1 LKAGVGLPSFSAMPA
16 NVKVLNT
23 PACIDLARRS
33 TFAAGALTAAHALKS
48 AYHRG
53 LPKPLHKQ
61 PSSFLIP
68 MQSLWML
75 FASFVFSI
83 MGVCVKMASSM
94 YSVSEIMMYRGV
106 IGVLFMA
113 GLIVARGGTFKT
125 SLPWHHLWRGA
136 VGVTALWLW
145 FYSIGKLPLA
155 TGMTLNYMAPIWI
168 AAILF
173 SVGWWHRQ
181 NRFEWGLAAAIAFSF
196 IGVTLLLRPSFHADQ
211 WFAGLVGLA
220 SGVLS
225 ALAYLQV
232 RKLGQMGEPEYR
244 VVFYFSVTG
253 FSAGLLGTFADASFT
268 GGATSWNAHSGKGML
283 LLLSIGVTATVAQ
296 MAMTRA
302 YRLGKTLVT
311 ANLQYTGIVF
321 SSIWGILIWGDVL
334 SWIGWLGIA
343 VILFSGLAATY
354 YNTRSAGTPARQA
367 SVAEAN
373 DPIAT
378 EV

>member
-1 LKAGVGLPSFSAMPA
+1 
-16 NVKVLNT
+16 
-23 PACIDLARRS
+23 
-33 TFAAGALTAAHALKS
+33 
-48 AYHRG
+48 
-53 LPKPLHKQ
+53 
-61 PSSFLIP
+61 

-83 MGVCVKMASSM
+83 MGVCVKLASSM
-94 YSVSEIMMYRGV
+94 YSVSEIVMYRGA

-113 GLIVARGGTFKT
+113 GWIVMHGGTFRT
-125 SLPWHHLWRGA
+125 ALPWHHAWRGV
-136 VGVTALWLW
+136 VGVTALWMW
-145 FYSIGKLPLA
+145 FYSIGKLPIA

-173 SVGWWHRQ
+173 TAGWWRGEKK
-181 NRFEWGLAAAIAFSF
+181 FEWGLASAIAFSF
-196 IGVTLLLRPSFHADQ
+196 IGVTLLLQPAFHADQ
-211 WFAGLVGLA
+211 WFPATVGLA

-244 VVFYFSVTG
+244 VVFYFSLTG
-253 FSAGLLGTFADASFT
+253 LAAGLLGAFANGTTTPWS
-268 GGATSWNAHSGKGML
+268 GHSAKGIV
-283 LLLSIGVTATVAQ
+283 LLLSIGITATVAQ

-321 SSIWGILIWGDVL
+321 SSTWGILIWGDVL
-334 SWIGWLGIA
+334 SLLGWIGISI
-343 VILFSGLAATY
+343 ILASGLAATY
-354 YNTRSAGTPARQA
+354 YNTRNVAAPAGKP

-373 DPIAT
+373 DPIAA

>member
-1 LKAGVGLPSFSAMPA
+1 MS
-16 NVKVLNT
+16 
-23 PACIDLARRS
+23 RRINEGWK
-33 TFAAGALTAAHALKS
+33 F
-48 AYHRG
+48 
-53 LPKPLHKQ
+53 Q
-61 PSSFLIP
+61 PSTTFNTP

-75 FASFVFSI
+75 FASFMFSI

-94 YSVSEIMMYRGV
+94 YSTAEIVMYRGIV
-106 IGVLFMA
+106 GVLFMA
-113 GLIVARGGTFKT
+113 MLVRLHGGTLKT
-125 SLPWHHLWRGA
+125 PFPWHHLWRGI
-136 VGVTALWLW
+136 VGVTALSLW
-145 FYSIGKLPLA
+145 FYSLGELPLA

-173 SVGWWHRQ
+173 SIGWWRRK
-181 NRFEWGLAAAIAFSF
+181 NRFEWGLSTAIVLSF
-196 IGVTLLLRPSFHADQ
+196 VGVTMLLRPAFHADQ

-244 VVFYFSVTG
+244 VVFYFSLTGMVT
-253 FSAGLLGTFADASFT
+253 GLLGTLAGWT
-268 GGATSWNAHSGKGML
+268 GGPPAHWHGHDGKGIV
-283 LLLSIGVTATVAQ
+283 LLLSIGVTATTAQ

-321 SSIWGILIWGDVL
+321 ASIWGILIWGDL
-334 SWIGWLGIA
+334 LGWSGWLGILI
-343 VILFSGLAATY
+343 ILGSGLAATY
-354 YNTRSAGTPARQA
+354 YNTRKSPAA
-367 SVAEAN
+367 PADHPTVAEAN

>member
-1 LKAGVGLPSFSAMPA
+1 
-16 NVKVLNT
+16 
-23 PACIDLARRS
+23 
-33 TFAAGALTAAHALKS
+33 
-48 AYHRG
+48 
-53 LPKPLHKQ
+53 
-61 PSSFLIP
+61 

-83 MGVCVKMASSM
+83 MGVCVKLASDL
-94 YSVSEIMMYRGV
+94 YSVTEIVMYRGI

-113 GLIVARGGTFKT
+113 GWIVMHRGTFRT
-125 SLPWHHLWRGA
+125 ALPWHHLWRGV
-136 VGVTALWLW
+136 VGVIALAMW
-145 FYSIGKLPLA
+145 FYSIGQLPLA

-173 SVGWWHRQ
+173 SSGWWRGEKK
-181 NRFEWGLAAAIAFSF
+181 FEWGLSAAIMFSF
-196 IGVTLLLRPSFHADQ
+196 IGITLLLRPSFHADQ
-211 WFAGLVGLA
+211 WFPALIGLG

-244 VVFYFSVTG
+244 VVFYFSLVG
-253 FSAGLLGTFADASFT
+253 LLAGLFGTLAGGLG
-268 GGATSWNAHSGKGML
+268 GGTSATWSAHSGKGIV

-296 MAMTRA
+296 IAMTRA
-302 YRLGKTLVT
+302 YRLGSTLVT

-321 SSIWGILIWGDVL
+321 SSVWGILVWGDVL
-334 SWIGWLGIA
+334 SLTGWIGIAIILASGIA
-343 VILFSGLAATY
+343 AAY
-354 YNTRSAGTPARQA
+354 YNTRAVSSPAGTRT
-367 SVAEAN
+367 VAETN

>member
-1 LKAGVGLPSFSAMPA
+1 
-16 NVKVLNT
+16 
-23 PACIDLARRS
+23 
-33 TFAAGALTAAHALKS
+33 
-48 AYHRG
+48 
-53 LPKPLHKQ
+53 
-61 PSSFLIP
+61 

-83 MGVCVKMASSM
+83 MGVCVKLASSM
-94 YSVSEIMMYRGV
+94 YSVAEIVMYRGMV
-106 IGVLFMA
+106 GVLFMA
-113 GLIVARGGTFKT
+113 GLIMVQGGTFRT
-125 SLPWHHLWRGA
+125 SLPWHHLWRGI
-136 VGVTALWLW
+136 VGVTALWMW
-145 FYSIGKLPLA
+145 FYSIGKLPIA

-173 SVGWWHRQ
+173 TAGWWRGEKK
-181 NRFEWGLAAAIAFSF
+181 FEWGLATAIVFSF
-196 IGVTLLLRPSFHADQ
+196 IGVTLLLRPSFHAEQ
-211 WFAGLVGLA
+211 WFPALVGLA

-244 VVFYFSVTG
+244 VVFYFSLTG
-253 FSAGLLGTFADASFT
+253 MLAGLLGTFAGTDFAD
-268 GGATSWNAHSGKGML
+268 GHATSWNGHNAKGVTL
-283 LLLSIGVTATVAQ
+283 LIAIGVTATVAQ

-321 SSIWGILIWGDVL
+321 SSGWGILVWGDVL
-334 SWIGWLGIA
+334 SLLGWMGI
-343 VILFSGLAATY
+343 VIILASGIAATY
-354 YNTRSAGTPARQA
+354 YNTRNVAAPAGKR
-367 SVAEAN
+367 SVADTN